1 MNILTILTWLKSHYK
16 IAAKAIL
23 SLSAALLLIYGIT
36 LYKTNKKLS
45 ESLEIAQNNI
55 EAYQGS
61 LNDSQQ
67 ANNVLK
73 LDMNKLSEQNDK
85 LIQQIDSVRKI
96 NKIKSSTNKKKY
108 IKDID
113 FINKIKGGNNAD
125 NKQKDKIKEIIIE
138 LDNIIKILKD
148 TVYTD
153 TLQYNNLTKVYYSIG
168 TDSVNIALDVKNTQY
183 LYIFKTREYKNK
195 KNFFKRLFTLDFK
208 KVNKYKYKIV
218 NTNNLLKE
226 DSVRIIEQQ

>member
-16 IAAKAIL
+16 IAANAIL

-85 LIQQIDSVRKI
+85 LIQRIDSVRKI
-96 NKIKSSTNKKKY
+96 NKIKSDNLHTAATQTQTIYVNNS
-108 IKDID
+108 
-113 FINKIKGGNNAD
+113 KGVRGD
-125 NKQKDKIKEIIIE
+125 IIE
-138 LDNIIKILKD
+138 ILKD

-195 KNFFKRLFTLDFK
+195 KSFFKRLFTLDFK

>member
-96 NKIKSSTNKKKY
+96 NKIKSDNLHTAATQMQTIYVNNS
-108 IKDID
+108 
-113 FINKIKGGNNAD
+113 KGVRGD
-125 NKQKDKIKEIIIE
+125 
-138 LDNIIKILKD
+138 IIKILKD

-153 TLQYNNLTKVYYSIG
+153 TLQYNDLTKVYYSIG
-168 TDSVNIALDVKNTQY
+168 TDSINIALDVKNTQY

-195 KNFFKRLFTLDFK
+195 KSFFKRLFTLDFK
-208 KVNKYKYKIV
+208 KVDRYKYKIV
-218 NTNNLLKE
+218 NTNDLLKE

>member
-96 NKIKSSTNKKKY
+96 NKIKYDNLHTAATQTQTIYVNNS
-108 IKDID
+108 
-113 FINKIKGGNNAD
+113 KGVRGD
-125 NKQKDKIKEIIIE
+125 IIE
-138 LDNIIKILKD
+138 ILKD

-218 NTNNLLKE
+218 NTNDLLKE